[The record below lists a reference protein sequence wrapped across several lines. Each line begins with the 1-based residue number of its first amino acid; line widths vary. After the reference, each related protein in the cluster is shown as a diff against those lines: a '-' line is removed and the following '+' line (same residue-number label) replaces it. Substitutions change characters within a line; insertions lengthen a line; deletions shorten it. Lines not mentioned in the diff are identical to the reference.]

1 MYKNFPDHYIY
12 PAVIEHCEDN
22 YCLYYPDLPG
32 CASSGDTVE
41 KAVELGKA
49 AAQEYLWEL
58 EHDGED
64 IPAATPTDRL
74 SLNTGDAICIVDVNM
89 FPIRAQEKDS
99 RHKPHPLQAPTSH
112 KALTK
117 GD

>member
-41 KAVELGKA
+41 KAVELHNPNFKPV
-49 AAQEYLWEL
+49 EF
-58 EHDGED
+58 DGFK
-64 IPAATPTDRL
+64 T
-74 SLNTGDAICIVDVNM
+74 
-89 FPIRAQEKDS
+89 RAGANAFTMSPKS
-99 RHKPHPLQAPTSH
+99 WRK
-112 KALTK
+112 
-117 GD
+117 